1 MNARAEPEIPCQFGV
16 EHSLFGLYH
25 PASGLPKAAVL
36 LCPPLGQDLIRCH
49 RLYRQLGH
57 ALATGGSAVLR
68 FDYYGTGDS
77 DGDSSEVDWQRC
89 VADTVAAAGQLRVR
103 SGCDRIVAFG
113 ARLGGSIAIAA
124 SDSAAFAELIL
135 WDPILDGES
144 HVRRLD
150 ALQTALR
157 CDTQRFAAAR
167 PASAAANQWQ
177 GFRTGADWRQ
187 QLTGLR
193 LQPPPRPSLLLHSWP
208 ADSGDDRNQFVAAG
222 ASVRELSQ
230 PTPWDDLARL
240 EIAIQSHELI
250 ELARERAQE
259 IH

>member
-1 MNARAEPEIPCQFGV
+1 MNARAEAEIPCQFGA

-25 PASGLPKAAVL
+25 PAPRLPKAAVL
-36 LCPPLGQDLIRCH
+36 LCAPLGQDLIRCH

-57 ALATGGSAVLR
+57 ALASGGNAVLR

-77 DGDSSEVDWQRC
+77 DGDSTEVDWRRC
-89 VADTVAAAGQLRVR
+89 VADTVVAAEQLRLR

-124 SDSAAFAELIL
+124 AEGATFADFVL
-135 WDPILDGES
+135 WDPILDGGS
-144 HVRRLD
+144 HVTRLD
-150 ALQTALR
+150 ALQAALR

-177 GFRTGADWRQ
+177 GFPTGAGWRR

-193 LQPPPRPSLLLHSWP
+193 LQPPRPSLLLHSWP
-208 ADSGDDRNQFVAAG
+208 AGSSDDRDRFAAAG

-250 ELARERAQE
+250 ELARGRVQE